1 MQISREAQKLPELDQ
16 IIHPIYRHGKLR
28 FWMKSQP
35 TSPSLLKGF
44 ENYIC
49 AKSGKAIAIFSN
61 IYLEK
66 EFIVKKY
73 FFYIFKNIGS
83 KNDKSDQHCDVSV
96 AAKSSMFLYT
106 ANLDLDSIKNLYKYH
121 LVSRRRIPITIC
133 PSWKLVQV
141 LIYKKKF
148 LNMIIIQ
155 L

>member
-73 FFYIFKNIGS
+73 FF
-83 KNDKSDQHCDVSV
+83 
-96 AAKSSMFLYT
+96 FLHFQ
-106 ANLDLDSIKNLYKYH
+106 KY
-121 LVSRRRIPITIC
+121 RQQ
-133 PSWKLVQV
+133 K
-141 LIYKKKF
+141 
-148 LNMIIIQ
+148 
-155 L
+155 

>member
-1 MQISREAQKLPELDQ
+1 MQISREAQKLSELDQ

-49 AKSGKAIAIFSN
+49 AKSGKAVAIFPN

-66 EFIVKKY
+66 KVY
-73 FFYIFKNIGS
+73 HIFKNIGS
-83 KNDKSDQHCDVSV
+83 KNDISNQHCDVSV

-141 LIYKKKF
+141 IMSINEPEL
-148 LNMIIIQ
+148 
-155 L
+155 

>member
-66 EFIVKKY
+66 KFIVKKKK
-73 FFYIFKNIGS
+73 IF
-83 KNDKSDQHCDVSV
+83 
-96 AAKSSMFLYT
+96 
-106 ANLDLDSIKNLYKYH
+106 LDFQKY
-121 LVSRRRIPITIC
+121 R
-133 PSWKLVQV
+133 KQ
-141 LIYKKKF
+141 K
-148 LNMIIIQ
+148 
-155 L
+155 

>member
-1 MQISREAQKLPELDQ
+1 
-16 IIHPIYRHGKLR
+16 
-28 FWMKSQP
+28 MKSQP

-49 AKSGKAIAIFSN
+49 AKSGKAIIGN
-61 IYLEK
+61 LY
-66 EFIVKKY
+66 VKKEHILKH
-73 FFYIFKNIGS
+73 FFISKIGNT
-83 KNDKSDQHCDVSV
+83 NDKSSEKCDVSV

-141 LIYKKKF
+141 LIYKK
-148 LNMIIIQ
+148 NS
-155 L
+155 

>member
-66 EFIVKKY
+66 KFIVKKKK
-73 FFYIFKNIGS
+73 IFLHF
-83 KNDKSDQHCDVSV
+83 Q
-96 AAKSSMFLYT
+96 
-106 ANLDLDSIKNLYKYH
+106 KY
-121 LVSRRRIPITIC
+121 R
-133 PSWKLVQV
+133 KQ
-141 LIYKKKF
+141 K
-148 LNMIIIQ
+148 
-155 L
+155 